1 MYNEIWFVFGN
12 RNSEWPA
19 NRTKSCRYAVA
30 SEGSPGDSIPPHKS
44 TFFKESC
51 WAWGRNLLEEATGP
65 AISASKWLCEAASK
79 EPSTPRNLGD
89 PKTLVVCEPAS
100 TRSVSLSTSPHISSP
115 MHCKSRLNLMAG
127 KMLIHDASTIVHH
140 SSYSRSTPGS
150 KR

>member
-1 MYNEIWFVFGN
+1 MTCQQKQILSVCCRIWRKPWWFNPATQIYILSSKSHAEFGAETDWKKQPVLQTVLMSK
-12 RNSEWPA
+12 RS
-19 NRTKSCRYAVA
+19 
-30 SEGSPGDSIPPHKS
+30 
-44 TFFKESC
+44 
-51 WAWGRNLLEEATGP
+51 
-65 AISASKWLCEAASK
+65 ISASKWLCEAASK